1 MQISYNWLKQFINID
16 WEAEKTGNLLT
27 DLGLEVE
34 GIEAFQSVKGGLKG
48 IVVGH
53 VLTCV
58 KHPNADRLKL
68 TTVDLGDGEP
78 VQIVCGAPNVDAGQ
92 KVPVATVGTTLY
104 DDKGE
109 PWKIKKGK
117 IRGEV
122 SNGMICAED
131 ELGLGESHD
140 GIMILEEDL
149 KPGTPLAKI
158 FEVENDYVFEIGLTP
173 NRADAMSHMGT
184 ARDLRAGLIQSG
196 VHPEF
201 ITPSTSSFR
210 IDNRTQKISVQV
222 LNNEKAPRYC
232 GITLSGLTVKE
243 SPAWI
248 QNRLK
253 AIGLTPKNNIVD
265 ITNYVLHELGQPLHA
280 FDLAKIAGKQINV
293 KTVAA
298 GTKFTTLDGIEREL
312 HEEDLMICDAEKP
325 MCIAGVFGGEHSGVT
340 EETTSIFLESAYF
353 DPVSIRK
360 TAKRHALNTDASFRF
375 ERGIDPNITEYALIR
390 AVLLIQECAGGEVTS
405 DVVDFY
411 PKKIEDHQVVL
422 NFDRAEKLIGEAIP
436 KETIKSILSS
446 LDIKINNITE
456 SGIGMTIPAYRNDV
470 TREVDVIEEIL
481 RVYGYNKIQ
490 FKSKLNASVSKSS
503 RFADHK
509 IQQVTG
515 TLLASLGF
523 NEILNNSLTSPVY
536 ASLNDA
542 FKEDYNVT
550 MLNPLSTDLSVMR
563 QSLLFSGLEVVA
575 FNSNRRQPDLKLFE
589 FGKSYHNFP
598 GGREEYKHLTLL
610 LSGKQNAENW
620 FQQQQN
626 TTFFDLKGSVEA
638 VLSRL
643 GIAQWKVKPVKD
655 AQFSEGLEYTV
666 QKKQVVSFGLVSK
679 AIRKHFDIEQE
690 VLFADFNWDTIL
702 DLVQQNSIKFV
713 PIPKN
718 PAVRRDFALLLD
730 QEVTFDQIYQEA
742 FMVEKKLLQNVAL
755 FDVYE
760 GKNLPE
766 GKKSYAVSFT
776 LQDEHKTLTDKEIDK
791 IMNKLQQRFEK
802 SLNAELR

>member
-131 ELGLGESHD
+131 ELGLGDSHD

-353 DPVSIRK
+353 DPVNIRK

-655 AQFSEGLEYTV
+655 TQFSEGLEYTV

-730 QEVTFDQIYQEA
+730 QDVTFDQIYQEA

>member
-158 FEVENDYVFEIGLTP
+158 FEVEDDYVFEIGLTP

-353 DPVSIRK
+353 DPVNIRK

-643 GIAQWKVKPVKD
+643 GIAQWKIKPVKD

-730 QEVTFDQIYQEA
+730 QDVTFDQIYQEA

>member
-158 FEVENDYVFEIGLTP
+158 FEVEDDYVFEIGLTP

-643 GIAQWKVKPVKD
+643 GIAQWKIKPVKD

-730 QEVTFDQIYQEA
+730 QDVTFDQIYQEA
-742 FMVEKKLLQNVAL
+742 FTVEKKLLQNVAL

>member
-158 FEVENDYVFEIGLTP
+158 FEVEDDYVFEIGLTP

-265 ITNYVLHELGQPLHA
+265 NTNYVLHELGQPLHA